1 MKEVLSIAAMVL
13 SISTTVALADTAQ
26 LCADRYEQLQYVGQA
41 GEAFP
46 DIDYVIGVMCADVVV
61 ETLRPYAREDAQR
74 GDLPQSARFR
84 LTDTKIISNDDGTT
98 PQVLLIYASTED

>member
-1 MKEVLSIAAMVL
+1 MKEVLLTAAVAL
-13 SISTTVALADTAQ
+13 SISTTVALAETVQ
-26 LCADRYEQLQYVGQA
+26 QCPDRYEQLQYVGQA

-98 PQVLLIYASTED
+98 PQMLSIYIRIED